1 MTRSLSLVGYL
12 ARAAKVVATVAARA
26 PISASGVPE
35 RNRRRLIFGVR
46 RLSNAMSASSFR
58 ARWLFRKSSKGPPMR
73 ERVKTEALTDN
84 FSQLDSGL

>member
-1 MTRSLSLVGYL
+1 
-12 ARAAKVVATVAARA
+12 
-26 PISASGVPE
+26 
-35 RNRRRLIFGVR
+35 
-46 RLSNAMSASSFR
+46 LSNAMSASSFR